1 MRIIVTRINDSKKVS
16 SNYKVWDIFY
26 LSPEKKI
33 DLIER
38 INHYSIFPKI
48 FVIGINNFF
57 FSQQTFIEW
66 FFAQCFQSAGTPS

>member
-38 INHYSIFPKI
+38 INHYSIFPKMDSEII
-48 FVIGINNFF
+48 F
-57 FSQQTFIEW
+57 
-66 FFAQCFQSAGTPS
+66 